1 MVTTLAMKNLTGFV
15 KTPRNFRILRT
26 ISKENPSR
34 PFLSSRFSMFRS
46 IRAHSRATFFTI
58 VADKGQNNGL
68 KTEDRCK
75 GFSTLSVINS
85 RRFGRPQQREEIKHT
100 IDQKTVGDG
109 WENNLKEMK
118 LREVEKTTIELSP
131 SSPTGAMA
139 SIGFATMFGK
149 IVSSGDFEKAL
160 KPGVY
165 LVRICGQP
173 RLSVAFMRRSEISN
187 QRGSM
192 EMELMREDGKPYK
205 IVPLGLVSLEILG
218 KIRDYIPG
226 LCETEEDLRV
236 QVINDMHKANQ
247 IKNVILDAI
256 PI

>member
-1 MVTTLAMKNLTGFV
+1 MID
-15 KTPRNFRILRT
+15 P
-26 ISKENPSR
+26 E
-34 PFLSSRFSMFRS
+34 
-46 IRAHSRATFFTI
+46 I
-58 VADKGQNNGL
+58 VEG
-68 KTEDRCK
+68 
-75 GFSTLSVINS
+75 
-85 RRFGRPQQREEIKHT
+85 GRKS
-100 IDQKTVGDG
+100 D
-109 WENNLKEMK
+109 LKETK
-118 LREVEKTTIELSP
+118 LREFQKITIELSP
-131 SSPTGAMA
+131 SSPTGRMA

-149 IVSSGDFEKAL
+149 IVSSEDFEMAL

-173 RLSVAFMRRSEISN
+173 RLSVAFMRRPEMQKG
-187 QRGSM
+187 QRKEM

-205 IVPLGLVSLEILG
+205 IVPLGLVSLEILD

-236 QVINDMHKANQ
+236 QVINDIHKANQ